1 MHIICDHLTYT
12 MANNNFVISV
22 YLDVGNLGTDTA
34 MISFSFTGTHNRF
47 WDIKVTQIPCKS
59 NYEYVQDI
67 STLSALMT
75 IYITLAK
82 YCLLYMFNSNHTFD
96 LIVPHQAVY
105 NIIQVLMAGLRLLIF
120 REPPPWLT

>member
-1 MHIICDHLTYT
+1 MHCICDHLTYT

-59 NYEYVQDI
+59 NYEYVKDI
-67 STLSALMT
+67 SALSALMT
-75 IYITLAK
+75 IYIIFYLI
-82 YCLLYMFNSNHTFD
+82 CLTATIH
-96 LIVPHQAVY
+96 LI
-105 NIIQVLMAGLRLLIF
+105 L
-120 REPPPWLT
+120 